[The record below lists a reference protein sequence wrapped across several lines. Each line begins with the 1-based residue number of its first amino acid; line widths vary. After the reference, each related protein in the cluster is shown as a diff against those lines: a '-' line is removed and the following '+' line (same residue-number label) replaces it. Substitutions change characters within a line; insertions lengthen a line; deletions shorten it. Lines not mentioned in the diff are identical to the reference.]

1 MTITIFLI
9 IGVVSLAMVAA
20 FATPAARRL
29 GLPLPVLLAS
39 IGFAYGLSVSV
50 LGLQPIG
57 IALDSYDAWFVEQLA
72 LDSSTLLIVLLPP
85 LLFEMALSV
94 DVRRLIDDAA
104 AVLVMAI
111 VAVVAATFAVGVAVW
126 GASDIGLVACLILGA
141 AVATT
146 DPSAVV
152 STFREIG
159 APRRLLIILEGES
172 LLNDAAAIALFT
184 LLATL
189 LRGSQDFGVG
199 GVALSFLYSFAAG
212 SLTGLTLAF
221 VASRIYPFLGGSS
234 VAETTT
240 TLALAYGAY
249 LLAELTVGGSGVV
262 AVVFAALATG
272 SGAFVKM
279 GPGNWARVRTVWDQ
293 IGFWANAIILPLAA
307 SLVPGLFLDLDAGAV
322 FLVVVI
328 YLCALLARAAILF
341 GVLPILAQLR
351 VSTPL
356 GQRQKLLVLWGGV
369 RGGVTLVLALSM
381 AELSALGDDAR
392 TLAALAA
399 GYTLLTLLLNA
410 STLRVATRLLGLSEL
425 SPQDIALRE
434 RIVAGSIERV
444 RTHVAQLALARQL
457 EPAAIAAV
465 DASLVER
472 EDEVREKAAREGGQ
486 EAPFADSLRAG
497 LSIICGREVRLI
509 RRAFEAG
516 AIGPRAT
523 TALRIASERIGDATR
538 LGGRKAYE
546 TAMLTSIRPDR
557 RYRLAVF
564 LSFYLSWDGP
574 LRR

>member
-189 LRGSQDFGVG
+189 LRGSEDFGVG

-249 LLAELTVGGSGVV
+249 LLAELSVGGSGVV

-307 SLVPGLFLDLDAGAV
+307 SL
-322 FLVVVI
+322 
-328 YLCALLARAAILF
+328 
-341 GVLPILAQLR
+341 
-351 VSTPL
+351 
-356 GQRQKLLVLWGGV
+356 
-369 RGGVTLVLALSM
+369 
-381 AELSALGDDAR
+381 
-392 TLAALAA
+392 
-399 GYTLLTLLLNA
+399 
-410 STLRVATRLLGLSEL
+410 
-425 SPQDIALRE
+425 
-434 RIVAGSIERV
+434 
-444 RTHVAQLALARQL
+444 
-457 EPAAIAAV
+457 
-465 DASLVER
+465 
-472 EDEVREKAAREGGQ
+472 
-486 EAPFADSLRAG
+486 
-497 LSIICGREVRLI
+497 
-509 RRAFEAG
+509 
-516 AIGPRAT
+516 
-523 TALRIASERIGDATR
+523 
-538 LGGRKAYE
+538 
-546 TAMLTSIRPDR
+546 
-557 RYRLAVF
+557 
-564 LSFYLSWDGP
+564 
-574 LRR
+574 